1 MITTI
6 NKKNRKT
13 TSKHHAYTFVPII
26 EKLVGEKYFLHV
38 SQHDKWKIKGKH
50 QHVKIVKVFNKQVV
64 D

>member
-38 SQHDKWKIKGKH
+38 PQHDKWKIKGN
-50 QHVKIVKVFNKQVV
+50 INMLR
-64 D
+64 